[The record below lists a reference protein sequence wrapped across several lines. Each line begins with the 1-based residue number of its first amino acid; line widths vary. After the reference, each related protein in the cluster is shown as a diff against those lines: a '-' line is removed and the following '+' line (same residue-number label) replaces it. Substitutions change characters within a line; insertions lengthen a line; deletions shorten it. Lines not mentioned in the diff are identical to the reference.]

1 VPAGI
6 AKEAAADIFR
16 EIFLLLSNCKKKT
29 KKTCNYKKVKIRS
42 IAVSN

>member
-16 EIFLLLSNCKKKT
+16 EIFLLLSNCKKN

>member
-16 EIFLLLSNCKKKT
+16 EIFLLLSNCKKKQ
-29 KKTCNYKKVKIRS
+29 KKLATIKRLKY
-42 IAVSN
+42 AA